1 MLTESTWPQP
11 HEKVSGI
18 HRTRDDLL
26 SLEGPALR
34 RRVVMMTIANSLWK
48 ATLGVAHTEFGREE
62 YKRMNKPRMGDLV
75 VETMSMRNP
84 DVMDADSEQR
94 SIHGFGILLGER
106 EEWTCSHEDWARYVE
121 EAAADGD
128 TMTLK
133 DRATVKALYVQ
144 YGPQAD
150 DIVRWT
156 NCSFIAL
163 PTGLLYHT
171 KEMNPP
177 QG

>member
-1 MLTESTWPQP
+1 MLEESSWPQP
-11 HEKVSGI
+11 HENVSGI
-18 HRTRDDLL
+18 NRTRDDLL
-26 SLEGPALR
+26 SLEVPALR

-48 ATLGVAHTEFGREE
+48 ATLGAANSEYGRSDYE
-62 YKRMNKPRMGDLV
+62 RMGEPRMGDLV

-84 DVMDADSEQR
+84 TVMDADSDQR

-106 EEWTCSHEDWARYVE
+106 EEWTCSHEEWRRYVE

-128 TMTLK
+128 TLTLE

-144 YGPQAD
+144 YGPKAD
-150 DIVRWT
+150 DVVRWT

-163 PTGLLYHT
+163 PTGMLYHT
-171 KEMNPP
+171 EDQQP
-177 QG
+177 